1 MESINEI
8 VLHPALFMVASF
20 ALATI
25 GLKIYSLTKTAK
37 E

>member
-8 VLHPALFMVASF
+8 ALHPALFMVASF

-25 GLKIYSLTKTAK
+25 GLKIYAVVKTAK